1 MKNFYFSIL
10 LFLLSMTMYSCNEMI
25 DSTRTKFPWEP
36 CGAAP
41 KNYPVETKDV
51 WVEFGK
57 EGYDSCE

>member
-25 DSTRTKFPWEP
+25 DSTRTKFPWEA

-51 WVEFGK
+51 
-57 EGYDSCE
+57 